1 MFTKPPNHKLDTIT
15 AHLNINIDDRHRAL
29 DDAYASAQFYLY
41 YLDYITKEN
50 NKLKKSYRVYII
62 HTFLQ

>member
-29 DDAYASAQFYLY
+29 DDAYASAQIYLI
-41 YLDYITKEN
+41 LFRLH
-50 NKLKKSYRVYII
+50 NKRK
-62 HTFLQ
+62 